1 MEGKVDSSL
10 RYGEESVG
18 GAFDNAVS
26 TSFREL
32 GSQFWE
38 LGGILGFVIRENRSS
53 VASKGP
59 FVSKDEK
66 GKLENNVSV
75 ALEIPSESVSKGSS
89 VVLISD

>member
-38 LGGILGFVIRENRSS
+38 LGLRVIRD
-53 VASKGP
+53 SK
-59 FVSKDEK
+59 
-66 GKLENNVSV
+66 
-75 ALEIPSESVSKGSS
+75 
-89 VVLISD
+89 